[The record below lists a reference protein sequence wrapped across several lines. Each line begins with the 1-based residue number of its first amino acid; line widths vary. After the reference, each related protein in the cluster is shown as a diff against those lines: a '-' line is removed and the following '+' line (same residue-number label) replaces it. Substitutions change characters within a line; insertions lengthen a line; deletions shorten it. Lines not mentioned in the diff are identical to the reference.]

1 MLKLKSCILAFGLC
15 ALTAGGI
22 AAVPGARPAPR
33 RILYVVENGPAGP
46 GRACSKRAGE
56 PGCWGFHHA
65 STEHSEEVLKLLGQ
79 QSGAFTVDVTTDATG
94 TLAKQNLKRYAAVAF
109 FASGEPKMSGQQK
122 TDFLAW
128 VRAGHG
134 VACFHA
140 GCTDQWFTW
149 PAFHAM
155 IGATFDNHPWHAG
168 TTLWVR
174 DEDPKFPSQTQWPAE
189 FQWTDEFYE
198 FPNLVRA
205 DVHPLLS
212 LDPNKLDMSVPGIH
226 RKDKDFINAWVKS
239 YGKGRIFVTALG
251 HADATWDNP
260 DFRKQV
266 EMGVR
271 WADGEIPYPIHTP

>member
-1 MLKLKSCILAFGLC
+1 MPKMGAWLIAVGVPAMALGWLAS
-15 ALTAGGI
+15 
-22 AAVPGARPAPR
+22 AAPPPAPR
-33 RILYVVENGPAGP
+33 RILYVVENGPAAP
-46 GRACSKRAGE
+46 GRACYKETGK

-79 QSGAFTVDVTTDATG
+79 QSGAFQVDVTADATG
-94 TLAKQNLKRYAAVAF
+94 TLTKQNLARYAAVAF
-109 FASGEPKMSGQQK
+109 FASGEPAMSVQQK
-122 TDFLAW
+122 ADFLAW

-149 PAFHAM
+149 PAFHVM
-155 IGATFDNHPWHAG
+155 IGASFDNHPWKAG
-168 TTLWVR
+168 STLWVR
-174 DEDPKFPSQTQWPAE
+174 NEDPKFPSQTQWPAE

-198 FPNLVRA
+198 FPDLVRA

-212 LDPNKLDMSVPGIH
+212 LDPNKLDMTVAGIH
-226 RKDKDFINAWVKS
+226 RTDKDFISAWVKS
-239 YGKGRIFVTALG
+239 YGRGRVFVTALG

-260 DFRKQV
+260 AFRRQV